1 MADSSII
8 DPMKLATPQGVA
20 AQTKAPTLSIPKV
33 GGGLMT
39 ATQAQPV
46 APQPAMKPTSVNEAL
61 GEITSRDSPLMQK
74 AQTEGMKL
82 ANRRGLLN
90 SSIAAGQATDAAL
103 NYAVPLAQQQAA
115 IRSTE
120 SLAGQDRALQERL
133 QQKDINY
140 QTSERALDRNLQQT
154 LAQWNLDSS
163 DRNAAAQFLYNME
176 TLYNSTVNNI
186 QANTNLS
193 AKDRETQLTSAKN
206 LRDRQL
212 DFVQQMYDVALDWG
226 QPRPTTPTTGTGGT
240 GGTGTGG
247 TGTGGTGT
255 GTGIKVTNTF
265 GQQVTLPAG
274 VTRQTFNEA
283 AYLAKYPDVKN
294 YQAGAWQHYIDY
306 GIKEGRTPG

>member
-20 AQTKAPTLSIPKV
+20 AQTKAPVLSIPKV

-39 ATQAQPV
+39 ATQAAPV
-46 APQPAMKPTSVNEAL
+46 PAQPAMKPTSVNDAL
-61 GEITSRDSPLMQK
+61 GEFTSRDSPLMQK

-226 QPRPTTPTTGTGGT
+226 QARPTTPTTGTGGT
-240 GGTGTGG
+240 G
-247 TGTGGTGT
+247 TGT
-255 GTGIKVTNTF
+255 GTKVTNTF
-265 GQQVTLPAG
+265 GQQVTLPPG
-274 VTRQTFNEA
+274 VTRETFNAA
-283 AYLAKYPDVKN
+283 AYLSKYPDVKN
-294 YQAGAWQHYIDY
+294 YPAGAWQHYIDY